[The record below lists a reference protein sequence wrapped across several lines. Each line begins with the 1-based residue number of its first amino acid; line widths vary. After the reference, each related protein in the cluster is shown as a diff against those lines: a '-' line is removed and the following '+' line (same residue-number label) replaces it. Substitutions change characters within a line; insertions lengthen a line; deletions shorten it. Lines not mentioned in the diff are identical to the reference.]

1 MEFVYLFRAL
11 VRRKWIILICV
22 AASLAAAIF
31 FTRNLK
37 KDYKS
42 AAQLSTRF
50 TVSDN
55 PTGGVNYVQSEFE
68 FNNVLENIT
77 SANVVS
83 MVSYHL
89 LLHDLRSPSP
99 FTLLNPKQQVDVQSI
114 DKQAVELLLSAHL
127 DSISML
133 SPAVKEDKA
142 ILDLLNM
149 YGYNYESVAG
159 QLKVDRFQK
168 SDYINIEYKCENPI
182 LSAFVVN
189 TLCDEFR
196 RFYSQNERQHS
207 DVSISLLDSVMKAK
221 KVILDQKQAAKEQF
235 MANNKVLD
243 VNMEG
248 SSKLGQISVF
258 ESQLIEENS
267 ILSNESYRARQLD
280 ELIRNARSK
289 GLKSVSAP
297 GVGAKP
303 GKPVAGN
310 DNTEYIRLRK
320 QYNDL
325 YTEYTEKGSD
335 DADMKK
341 RLDNISQ
348 AMAKLNVESDDGT
361 GSPSGGGSGQA
372 MVSVDELT
380 QKKIDA
386 DAQVEASKQ
395 KISSLEAK
403 LAQLRS
409 GLTGMASSGANLQ
422 KFDKEIQLASEDYIA
437 AKDQMNVVSN
447 LSQNQPDFKQTLIGE
462 PALRPE
468 PSKKLLIILLAGLGA
483 FFVSGLVIVF
493 MEFFDQSIR
502 TPSQFQKLT
511 GLRLLGIVNR
521 IKLQGQENVL
531 EKIAGFDEL
540 EQHRDSSFLELLR
553 KLRYEI
559 EASGKKI
566 FLFTSTE
573 PQQGKTMLVQALS
586 YILSLGKSKVL
597 IIDTNF
603 CNNDLTKN
611 INASPVLEKFD
622 LNGAPFDKKE
632 VLMLLTPT
640 SVARVDIIGCQGGDY
655 TPSEILP
662 KNHLLNYLGQLKD
675 EYDFIFL
682 EGAPLNGFTDTK
694 ELANYVEGIIA
705 VFSAEAVLTPMDKES
720 IKFLDENRSKFLGA
734 ILNKVDADNLEM

>member
-11 VRRKWIILICV
+11 MRRKWIIIICMTVSV
-22 AASLAAAIF
+22 AAAVF

-37 KDYKS
+37 HAYKS

-50 TVSDN
+50 TVSDVPN
-55 PTGGVNYVQSEFE
+55 GGVNYVQSDYEFQ
-68 FNNVLENIT
+68 NVLENIT

-89 LLHDLRSPSP
+89 LLHDLQSPDP
-99 FTLLNPKQQVDVQSI
+99 FTHLDPRQQAELRNI
-114 DKQAVELLLSAHL
+114 DKQATILLLSAHL

-133 SPAVKEDKA
+133 SPAVKEEKA
-142 ILDLLNM
+142 TLDLLNT
-149 YGYNYESVAG
+149 YNYGVESVTNG
-159 QLKVDRFQK
+159 LKVDRYLK
-168 SDYINIEYKCENPI
+168 SDYINIEYKSESPI

-189 TLCDEFR
+189 TLCDEFK
-196 RFYSQNERQHS
+196 RFYGQNEREHT
-207 DVSISLLDSVMKAK
+207 DNSITMLDSLMKQK
-221 KVILDQKQAAKEQF
+221 KAILDQKQAAKEQF
-235 MANNKVLD
+235 MAKNKLVD

-248 SSKLGQISVF
+248 SSKLSQISTY

-280 ELIRNARSK
+280 DLIRNAKSK
-289 GLKSVSAP
+289 GLKTVSDP
-297 GVGAKP
+297 GTGAKNRT
-303 GKPVAGN
+303 GGN
-310 DNTEYIRLRK
+310 DNSEYLRLRK

-325 YTEYTEKGSD
+325 NAEYIQKGSND
-335 DADMKK
+335 PDMKR
-341 RLDNISQ
+341 RLDNITQS
-348 AMAKLNVESDDGT
+348 MAKLNVAEGDDGAPAT
-361 GSPSGGGSGQA
+361 MAGGQTQA
-372 MVSVDELT
+372 QVSLDDLT

-386 DAQVEASKQ
+386 DAQVEASNQ
-395 KISSLEAK
+395 KIASLEAK
-403 LAQLRS
+403 LTQLRS
-409 GLTGMASSGANLQ
+409 GLSGMASSGANLQ
-422 KFDKEIQLASEDYIA
+422 QYDKEIQLASAEYTS
-437 AKDQMNVVSN
+437 AKDRMNVATN
-447 LSQNQPDFKQTLIGE
+447 LRQNQPDFKQTLIGE

-468 PSKKLLIILLAGLGA
+468 PSKKLLIVFLAGFGA
-483 FFVSGLVIVF
+483 FLICGLVIVF

-531 EKIAGFDEL
+531 EKIAGFDER
-540 EQHRDSSFLELLR
+540 EQHRDSAFLELLR

-603 CNNDLTKN
+603 CNNDLTRN

-675 EYDFIFL
+675 EYDFIFP
-682 EGAPLNGFTDTK
+682 GRSP
-694 ELANYVEGIIA
+694 
-705 VFSAEAVLTPMDKES
+705 AEWVHGYQGTYQ
-720 IKFLDENRSKFLGA
+720 FR
-734 ILNKVDADNLEM
+734 